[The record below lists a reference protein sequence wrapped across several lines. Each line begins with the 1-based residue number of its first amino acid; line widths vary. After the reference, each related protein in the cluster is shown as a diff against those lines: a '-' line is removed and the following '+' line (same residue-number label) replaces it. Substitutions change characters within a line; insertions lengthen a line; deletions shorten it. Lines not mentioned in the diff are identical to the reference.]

1 MEGGHGAG
9 GQFGKLFNRI
19 FPSMAFAGIVITF
32 GEICL
37 FAFVPSVR

>member
-1 MEGGHGAG
+1 MQGGRRAG

-19 FPSMAFAGIVITF
+19 FLLMAFAGIVLSF